1 MIDNILYLEVKLNY
15 ELESLILSYG
25 ENMKVLEPI
34 ILIDKLKERV
44 QKMNNH
50 Y

>member
-1 MIDNILYLEVKLNY
+1 VKLNY
-15 ELESLILSYG
+15 ELESVILSYG

-34 ILIDKLKERV
+34 ELVQSLKSRIKKLKEL
-44 QKMNNH
+44 